1 MTAALR
7 AREDSESGVVLVIFA
22 IAMVVL
28 LGMIAIAIDG
38 SYGFVQNRRA
48 QNASDFA
55 AYAAAQALQQSTFCS
70 GTNVPTGGQIAGII
84 QQLVTDNGSDIGT
97 NWTAQFL
104 NSQGVAIPTAVGTS
118 TTTFT
123 ASNYPTVPPPGA
135 CGVSVSARP
144 SWTPFFAGIFG
155 IHQLKGFATA
165 KVDTNTTGNP
175 IGIVAL
181 NKSGPHEILGG
192 GTGTFVVS
200 GSIFANTDVSQQPW
214 TQLSSS
220 VQWDDA
226 IDAKTSSNLY
236 VYGPIDTV
244 TGTDNGYPLWP
255 LDWCFDDQPPNV
267 GNTTNPVQYG
277 GDPTAPG
284 ATLPDVVA
292 KCSNSEAPVTVD
304 YDSINNNAGP
314 QISDPLT
321 ATDAPANP
329 LNSSTNIDCPGAKG
343 PTPQYGAIPQNSA
356 TLSPGEYTDPVELT
370 GSVTFSACPG
380 GYPGIYRFDKG
391 LWINPQSSSDTVSGT
406 NVVIATEA
414 PFPVAGNIPGTLSGS
429 TFSAALNTDGTE
441 VGGNGAPCL
450 PSSTMTSASDGQGDV
465 PISETSIT
473 PVPNPP
479 LPDSSACAGTN
490 STLYG
495 AVAYVDSKIAPD
507 PSMFGTGDNF
517 SLMIG
522 GVSGAQ
528 VNLTGPTTGPY
539 AGTDSSPGIVLY
551 QDAATQANYG
561 FNAEAGDAAT
571 INLTGVVYNASLED
585 YGDSSPHDYWD
596 GYGGGI
602 PFYAG
607 GTLQTGFGS
616 GWTSSDGPTPS
627 TGSVK
632 ITGTAIVDDFN
643 TDGNTG
649 ITILGQP
656 YKVPGSS
663 SLSLIG

>member
-1 MTAALR
+1 MTPAFR
-7 AREDSESGVVLVIFA
+7 ARENSESGVVLVIFA
-22 IAMVVL
+22 ISLVVL

-38 SYGFVQNRRA
+38 SYGLVQNRRA
-48 QNASDFA
+48 QNATDFA
-55 AYAAAQALQQSTFCS
+55 AYGAAQALQDSTFCS

-84 QQLVTDNGSDIGT
+84 QQLVSDNGSDIGT

-104 NSQGVAIPTAVGTS
+104 NSQGIAIPTAVGTS

-155 IHQLKGFATA
+155 IHQFKGFATA
-165 KVDTNTTGNP
+165 KVGTTTTGNP

-200 GSIFANTDVSQQPW
+200 GSIFANTDVNQQPW
-214 TQLSSS
+214 TQSSGG

-226 IDAKTSSNLY
+226 IDAKSNSNLY

-244 TGTDNGYPLWP
+244 TGTYNGEQLWP
-255 LDWCFDDQPPNV
+255 LDWCFDGQPPNP
-267 GNTTNPVQYG
+267 GNTTNPNQYG

-284 ATLPDVVA
+284 ATLPNVVA
-292 KCSNSEAPVTVD
+292 QCTGTNAKVTVD
-304 YDSINNNAGP
+304 YDSINNNAGV

-321 ATDAPANP
+321 ATQAPANP
-329 LNSSTNIDCPGAKG
+329 LNPLTNITCPGSTG
-343 PTPQYGAIPQNSA
+343 PTPTYGAIPQNSA
-356 TLSPGEYTDPVELT
+356 TLSPGEYTKPVELT

-380 GYPGIYRFDKG
+380 GYPGIYRFDDG
-391 LWINPQSSSDTVSGT
+391 LWINPQSSSDTVYGS
-406 NVVIATEA
+406 NVIIATEA
-414 PFPVAGNIPGTLSGS
+414 PYPMAGNVPGTLSGGV
-429 TFSAALNTDGTE
+429 FSAPAGSA
-441 VGGNGAPCL
+441 GNGAPCL
-450 PSSTMTSASDGQGDV
+450 PSSTMTSGADGQNDD
-465 PISETSIT
+465 PISETTIT
-473 PVPNPP
+473 P
-479 LPDSSACAGTN
+479 LPSSGPQSSACSGTN

-495 AVAYVDSKIAPD
+495 AVAYVDSDETPD
-507 PSMFGTGDNF
+507 QSMFGTGNNF
-517 SLMIG
+517 SLVIG

-528 VNLTGPTTGPY
+528 VNLLGPTSGPY
-539 AGTDSSPGIVLY
+539 AGLDGSPGIVLY

-561 FNAEAGDAAT
+561 FDAEAGDAAT
-571 INLTGVVYNASLED
+571 INLTGVVYNASLAN
-585 YGDSSPHDYWD
+585 YGASSPHDYWD

-627 TGSVK
+627 GGSVK
-632 ITGTAIVDDFN
+632 LTGTAIVDDFN

-656 YKVPGSS
+656 YKVPGGS